1 MPPGDLEDLVDRA
14 LRQLPAPRAPQTLI
28 PRVMAAIETERVRTA
43 HARPWLVW
51 PLAWQVAS
59 VMVVIVL
66 GVGIARFWQDAPSI
80 VPQSATA
87 PVGGLFA
94 EVSTFVAGAVS
105 TASTVVSVTRI
116 VWHAL
121 VQPFVAY
128 VLVLVLV
135 MCAACAT
142 FGAALGRVVLG
153 GVPQT

>member
-14 LRQLPAPRAPQTLI
+14 LRQLPAPRAPQTLM
-28 PRVMAAIETERVRTA
+28 PRVMAAIDAKRVPASR
-43 HARPWLVW
+43 ARPWLDW

-59 VMVVIVL
+59 VTILIAVGL
-66 GVGIARFWQDAPSI
+66 GIARLWPHAPSV
-80 VPQSATA
+80 VPQATA
-87 PVGGLFA
+87 ALVGGALA
-94 EVSTFVAGAVS
+94 EVSTFVAEATS
-105 TASTVVSVTRI
+105 RASTVVSVTRI

-121 VQPFVAY
+121 VQPLVVY
-128 VLVLVLV
+128 LLVLVLV

>member
-14 LRQLPAPRAPQTLI
+14 LRQLPTPRAPQTLM
-28 PRVMAAIETERVRTA
+28 PRVMAAIDARCVPTSR
-43 HARPWLVW
+43 ARPWLAW

-59 VMVVIVL
+59 VTILIAL
-66 GVGIARFWQDAPSI
+66 GIGIARLWPYAPSM
-80 VPQSATA
+80 VPQATA
-87 PVGGLFA
+87 ALVWGALA
-94 EVSTFVAGAVS
+94 EVSTFVAEAMS
-105 TASTVVSVTRI
+105 KASTVVSVTRI

-121 VQPFVAY
+121 VQPLVVY

-142 FGAALGRVVLG
+142 FGAALGRIVLG